1 MLPAL
6 QEHHGLRC
14 GINTICSLL
23 FTVPI
28 TAPQGDMSPTP
39 KFTGR
44 AGEVSTNFIRL

>member
-6 QEHHGLRC
+6 QEHGLKC

-28 TAPQGDMSPTP
+28 MAPQGAMSPMP
-39 KFTGR
+39 KFKAH
-44 AGEVSTNFIRL
+44 AGEVSTNFIGL